1 MKICRPIKHLPKRLR
16 MLYKEF
22 KKHTEPEI
30 QTFLIEEMNFYGHT
44 EFAKELQEKEYQK
57 SLKN

>member
-1 MKICRPIKHLPKRLR
+1 MKICRPIKHLPKHLR
-16 MLYKEF
+16 RLYKLF
-22 KKHTEPEI
+22 LKHTEPQI
-30 QTFLIEEMNFYGHT
+30 QSFLIEEMANHKPY